1 MYKLFIKENIDSHEF
16 LSEVLKS
23 VNITNYKII
32 YNEFGKPYLVNNPI
46 YFSISHDKNVC
57 VIAISNKNIGIDI
70 EALTYR
76 SSVTSKYFNESEQ
89 TKLMNSNN
97 KEYDFTKIWVMKE
110 SYIKML
116 GIGLEYGLKNVD
128 TFKIKNMIDIK
139 RYKNYLISICRGE

>member
-1 MYKLFIKENIDSHEF
+1 MYKLFIKENINSHEF
-16 LSEVLKS
+16 LNEVLKS
-23 VNITNYKII
+23 INITNYKII
-32 YNEFGKPYLVNNPI
+32 YNEFGKPYLANNPI

-57 VIAISNKNIGIDI
+57 AIAISNKNIGIDI
-70 EALTYR
+70 EALTYQ
-76 SSVTSKYFNESEQ
+76 STVISKYFNESEQ
-89 TKLMNSNN
+89 TKLMNSNK

-139 RYKNYLISICRGE
+139 RYKNYIISICRGE